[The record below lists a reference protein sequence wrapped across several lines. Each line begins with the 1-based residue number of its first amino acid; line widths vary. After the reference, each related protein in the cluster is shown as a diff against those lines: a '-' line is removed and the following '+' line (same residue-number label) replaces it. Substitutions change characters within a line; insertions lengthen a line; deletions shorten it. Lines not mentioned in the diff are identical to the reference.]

1 MSKNIL
7 QVLVLGAAVHLY
19 YLVIAALSKYA
30 FGSADPAFISVATI
44 FVYNLILGYLFSKGF
59 LS

>member
-7 QVLVLGAAVHLY
+7 QVLMLSAAVHLY
-19 YLVIAALSKYA
+19 CLVLAALSKYA
-30 FGSADPAFISVATI
+30 FGSVDPAAISIAIT
-44 FVYNLILGYLFSKGF
+44 FVSSLILGYLFNKGF

>member
-7 QVLVLGAAVHLY
+7 QVLVLGAVVPLY
-19 YLVIAALSKYA
+19 SLVIVALSKYA
-30 FGSADPAFISVATI
+30 FGSADPAFISVVII
-44 FVYNLILGYLFSKGF
+44 FVYSLILGYLFSKGF

>member
-7 QVLVLGAAVHLY
+7 QVLILSTVAHLY
-19 YLVIAALSKYA
+19 YLVLAALSKYA
-30 FGSADPAFISVATI
+30 FGSVDPAAISIAIT
-44 FVYNLILGYLFSKGF
+44 FVSSLILGYLFSKGF